1 MHVIKST
8 HCGRYKWA
16 SNWAINQ
23 SVRQSII
30 QGVDRSVSVGPS
42 DRPSVVLQSYS
53 QSFSQSVSQSVSRQS
68 VSQSVSWRFSQSILH
83 SVSVWTNKSNQ
94 TAVFKQAF
102 FFVVGYHRAPSN
114 SKRPCGRTS
123 EQRKGRGKTVNFE
136 TNPCQFQRA
145 NSCVQQRFLRC
156 YVRNQTPRGLLLN
169 RRRDE

>member
-1 MHVIKST
+1 MDGIIEQVT
-8 HCGRYKWA
+8 E
-16 SNWAINQ
+16 
-23 SVRQSII
+23 QSI
-30 QGVDRSVSVGPS
+30 
-42 DRPSVVLQSYS
+42 
-53 QSFSQSVSQSVSRQS
+53 SQSVSRSFKDSIDRCPSDRQTVRLSSFSHAVSPSVSHQS

-102 FFVVGYHRAPSN
+102 FFVVGYHRAPSS

>member
-1 MHVIKST
+1 MDVIIEQVTEQSI
-8 HCGRYKWA
+8 
-16 SNWAINQ
+16 SQ
-23 SVRQSII
+23 SVSRSFKESI
-30 QGVDRSVSVGPS
+30 DRCPS
-42 DRPSVVLQSYS
+42 DRQTVRPS
-53 QSFSQSVSQSVSRQS
+53 SFSHTVSLSVSQSVSQSVSPSVISQS

>member
-1 MHVIKST
+1 MDVIIEQVTEQSI
-8 HCGRYKWA
+8 
-16 SNWAINQ
+16 SQ
-23 SVRQSII
+23 SVSRSFKDSI
-30 QGVDRSVSVGPS
+30 DRCPS
-42 DRPSVVLQSYS
+42 DRQPSVCRPSVIQSVL
-53 QSFSQSVSQSVSRQS
+53 QSVSQSISHQS
-68 VSQSVSWRFSQSILH
+68 VSQSVSWRFSQSIVH

-114 SKRPCGRTS
+114 SKRPCGQTS

-136 TNPCQFQRA
+136 TNPRQFQRA

-169 RRRDE
+169 RGRDE

>member
-1 MHVIKST
+1 MDGIIEQVT
-8 HCGRYKWA
+8 E
-16 SNWAINQ
+16 
-23 SVRQSII
+23 QSI
-30 QGVDRSVSVGPS
+30 
-42 DRPSVVLQSYS
+42 
-53 QSFSQSVSQSVSRQS
+53 SQSVSRSFKDSIDRCPSDRQTVRLSSFSHTVSPSVSHQS
-68 VSQSVSWRFSQSILH
+68 VSQSVSWRFSQSIVH